1 MNTII
6 NISNLPTDESKA
18 EKFKDIIDTMKVEA
32 YQAFKRIDKDENE
45 KKKLELKNKINE
57 LAVIKAVEPL
67 RTSEIDEQLIQLN
80 KQMEGLMVDNI
91 ANEAAIKEYVLNNHL
106 EELREAY
113 IEAQEEHKKNH
124 KAWLEFDE
132 QLKKEFEE
140 VKKQTVHFLHDPDFK
155 LNERWLKDY
164 LRFTS
169 KDIYDIGSEKV

>member
-18 EKFKDIIDTMKVEA
+18 KKFKDIIDTMKAEA
-32 YQAFKRIDKDENE
+32 YQAFKRIDKDEIE

-57 LAVIKAVEPL
+57 LVVIKAVEPL

-80 KQMEGLMVDNI
+80 KQMEGLTVDTG
-91 ANEAAIKEYVLNNHL
+91 ANETTIREYVLNNHL
-106 EELREAY
+106 KELREAY

-132 QLKKEFEE
+132 QLKKELEE
-140 VKKQTVHFLHDPDFK
+140 VKKQKVHFLYDPDFN
-155 LNERWLKDY
+155 LNERWLNDY
-164 LRFTS
+164 LRFTD
-169 KDIYDIGSEKV
+169 KDMYDIGLEKV